1 MTRRV
6 VSCGLLGR
14 RTCLCVRL
22 NDGTC
27 VKAKRLTRW
36 IWTEAAVCGLTVM
49 KVKHCRWHRSG
60 HFKRTTSC
68 GSLTNALR
76 RQRLTTGARI
86 RERKGTASLNKRLSS
101 QVYSSTK
108 GREKKKV
115 EGSGFE
121 WREKHAHDAESFDS
135 SSCVSILTQ
144 TAPHVLFQNKTLTYV
159 FFLHVFL
166 LTFAPFYGRKPAFWC
181 LHFKIKVFASLMLEH
196 KSSLHILFWNETA
209 MCILHLKESF
219 LCASCYSI

>member
-60 HFKRTTSC
+60 RFKRTTSC

-76 RQRLTTGARI
+76 WRRLTTGARI
-86 RERKGTASLNKRLSS
+86 RERKGMASLNKPNVCHRRFTAR
-101 QVYSSTK
+101 Q
-108 GREKKKV
+108 REEKKKKLRV
-115 EGSGFE
+115 QGSSGE
-121 WREKHAHDAESFDS
+121 R
-135 SSCVSILTQ
+135 
-144 TAPHVLFQNKTLTYV
+144 NTLMMLKASTL
-159 FFLHVFL
+159 LHVFPFWPKL
-166 LTFAPFYGRKPAFWC
+166 LHTSYFRIKLLPTFSFY
-181 LHFKIKVFASLMLEH
+181 
-196 KSSLHILFWNETA
+196 T
-209 MCILHLKESF
+209 SF
-219 LCASCYSI
+219 F

>member
-1 MTRRV
+1 MLTPTRHIMTRRV

-108 GREKKKV
+108 GREKKSWGFRVRV
-115 EGSGFE
+115 E
-121 WREKHAHDAESFDS
+121 RETRSWCWKLPLFFMCFHFDPNCS
-135 SSCVSILTQ
+135 TRLIS
-144 TAPHVLFQNKTLTYV
+144 
-159 FFLHVFL
+159 
-166 LTFAPFYGRKPAFWC
+166 
-181 LHFKIKVFASLMLEH
+181 E
-196 KSSLHILFWNETA
+196 
-209 MCILHLKESF
+209 
-219 LCASCYSI
+219 

>member
-108 GREKKKV
+108 GREKKKLRV
-115 EGSGFE
+115 QGSSGE
-121 WREKHAHDAESFDS
+121 R
-135 SSCVSILTQ
+135 
-144 TAPHVLFQNKTLTYV
+144 NTLMMLKASTL
-159 FFLHVFL
+159 LHVFPFWPKL
-166 LTFAPFYGRKPAFWC
+166 LHTSYFRIKLLPTFSFY
-181 LHFKIKVFASLMLEH
+181 
-196 KSSLHILFWNETA
+196 T
-209 MCILHLKESF
+209 SF
-219 LCASCYSI
+219 F